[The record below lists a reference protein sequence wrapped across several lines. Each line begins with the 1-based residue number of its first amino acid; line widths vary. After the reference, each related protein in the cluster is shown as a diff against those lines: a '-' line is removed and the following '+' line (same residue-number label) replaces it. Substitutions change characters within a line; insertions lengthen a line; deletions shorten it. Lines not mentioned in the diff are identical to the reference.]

1 MNISGVSSAAGL
13 KVYSVASGPQI
24 GGPTMALM
32 IFRTFCVLGCTFIIF
47 VLFKRTYDQ
56 KTRRSSRRLAE
67 RTNREKGQ
75 TPQFFLVLRKKPL
88 RTKLAAGGNVSSAS
102 TLNGSLRE
110 DRQRTPRLKAVSRSD
125 SFSPRRLKRRRSP
138 TEKSG
143 ASSYLAKQA
152 PGVSSGHNRT

>member
-1 MNISGVSSAAGL
+1 
-13 KVYSVASGPQI
+13 
-24 GGPTMALM
+24 MALM

-47 VLFKRTYDQ
+47 VLLKRTYDQ
-56 KTRRSSRRLAE
+56 KTRRPSRRLAE

-88 RTKLAAGGNVSSAS
+88 RTKLAAGGNASSAS
-102 TLNGSLRE
+102 NLNE
-110 DRQRTPRLKAVSRSD
+110 ACVRTDGGHHGLKPFLSSD
-125 SFSPRRLKRRRSP
+125 SFSPRRLKRRRSS